1 MPKVGGECWVEVTT
15 TMNGLQ
21 YGQEEAGSHRAPWVW
36 EPWDNGGL
44 ATGHEASLSFP
55 SVHWEPDYTVD
66 MQEEVGTALWA
77 GITIKGRSGER
88 EIEVVPQI
96 D

>member
-1 MPKVGGECWVEVTT
+1 MLKVGGECWVLGRGDHI

-55 SVHWEPDYTVD
+55 NVHWEPDYTGD
-66 MQEEVGTALWA
+66 MQEEVGSALWA
-77 GITIKGRSGER
+77 GITIKGGSGER
-88 EIEVVPQI
+88 ER
-96 D
+96 

>member
-1 MPKVGGECWVEVTT
+1 MGRRRQVHTVPREYGNHGIMGGWPLV
-15 TMNGLQ
+15 M
-21 YGQEEAGSHRAPWVW
+21 
-36 EPWDNGGL
+36 
-44 ATGHEASLSFP
+44 SFP